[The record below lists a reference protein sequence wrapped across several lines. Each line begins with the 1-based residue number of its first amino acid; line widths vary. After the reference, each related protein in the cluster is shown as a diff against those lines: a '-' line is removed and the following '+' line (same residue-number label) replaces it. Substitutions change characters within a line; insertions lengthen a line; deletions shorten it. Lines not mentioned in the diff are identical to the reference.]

1 MNTFTSNFTKAI
13 GSSEFENHSSS
24 VTKHVVEKYEKK
36 FKGRSEVVKKYSKN
50 LEQGL
55 KLAYLSGKCRNEE
68 SLRVKTGKENTAML
82 EQLRREIANQQ
93 STIEA
98 LKRNSGGGRRRRR
111 CSVM

>member
-1 MNTFTSNFTKAI
+1 MNTFTGNFSKAI

-24 VTKHVVEKYEKK
+24 VTNHVMEKYEKQ

-55 KLAYLSGKCRNEE
+55 KLAYLSGRCRNEE
-68 SLRVKTGKENTAML
+68 NLRVKTGKENTAMI
-82 EQLRREIANQQ
+82 EQLRRDIANQQ